1 MIRSVAG
8 AITVTFAVVLV
19 AIVTYLLLRYYRE
32 KSVAFSYSIVIYL
45 SW

>member
-1 MIRSVAG
+1 MIRGVAG
-8 AITVTFAVVLV
+8 AITVTVTVVLV
-19 AIVTYLLLRYYRE
+19 AIATFLLLRYYRE